1 MALVSL
7 VPFQGPNKS
16 RFSGPTPSHAP
27 RNDVAPL
34 KTITYRAIKTTG
46 TLLVIFLPEL
56 GVDARLALESD
67 ELDWKVSFVSG
78 WRREGR
84 RSER

>member
-7 VPFQGPNKS
+7 VPFQGPKKS
-16 RFSGPTPSHAP
+16 RFSGPTPSNAH
-27 RNDVAPL
+27 RNDVVPL
-34 KTITYRAIKTTG
+34 KTIKYRTIKTKG
-46 TLLVIFLPEL
+46 TLIVIYLPEL